1 MNNMRM
7 EDFQELEE
15 LFVDMECLL
24 SISRETN
31 DYTEEHYRTHC
42 ELLKQINEKYQI
54 IKKGAIGKYC
64 TECKERTRP
73 TRNTTLKTEEDKKRA
88 YEAGNTDIVYCREC
102 NRYLNKV
109 NLKKH
114 KMSATCRAKKNLKIS
129 TMICKKYYCELH
141 LDFQALG
148 DKLDHFC
155 NTHNYTI
162 RNGKNQDIQ
171 PELSWYNICDSS
183 WTLPIEP
190 FGKLEINKEIK
201 LAVND
206 PELYTRQR
214 KQIQSFLKNNPKYI
228 SISNSNN
235 YGFVLSVKIIAK
247 S

>member
-54 IKKGAIGKYC
+54 IKEGAIGKYC
-64 TECKERTRP
+64 TECKDRTRP

-88 YEAGNTDIVYCREC
+88 YEAGNTDIVYCKEC

-155 NTHNYTI
+155 NTHTYTI

-171 PELSWYNICDSS
+171 PELRWTCNDESSWYLDVPFPL
-183 WTLPIEP
+183 LPI
-190 FGKLEINKEIK
+190 NQEIK

-206 PELYTRQR
+206 PELYTRQVQ
-214 KQIQSFLKNNPKYI
+214 QIKDFLKNNPELV
-228 SISNSNN
+228 SLSNSNN
-235 YGFVLSVKIIAK
+235 YGFVLSIKIIDK